1 MQKGPK
7 KMASEKESVEVSA
20 KTVEEAIEHG
30 LSELGLTRDQVE
42 VEVVNPGR
50 SGVLGIGAE
59 DAQVRLVA
67 VPDRPPTD
75 VGSTLVEEEAGT
87 PVPPAEPVTESEVPD
102 PEIAQMAT
110 DLLQGLLDL
119 MKVRAQV
126 QARMGDDLAEEGEE
140 PALILDV
147 TGNDLGILIGRRGE
161 TLRALQYMTR
171 LMLSR
176 KLERWE
182 PVIVDVESYRVRRRR
197 SLRQL
202 ANRMADRVAFSQ
214 QRVVLEAM
222 PPNERRI
229 IHIALRD
236 HPQVTTKSIGEGDN
250 RKVTIL
256 PK

>member
-1 MQKGPK
+1 
-7 KMASEKESVEVSA
+7 MASENESVEISA
-20 KTVEEAIEHG
+20 RTVEDAIQRG
-30 LSELGLTRDQVE
+30 LGELGLTRDQVE
-42 VEVVNPGR
+42 VEVINPGR

-59 DAQVRLVA
+59 DARVRIIALA
-67 VPDRPPTD
+67 PEPMPD
-75 VGSTLVEEEAGT
+75 AGLQ
-87 PVPPAEPVTESEVPD
+87 AEEPVEQPIVSQLEARID
-102 PEIAQMAT
+102 PQVAELAT
-110 DLLQGLLDL
+110 GLLQELLAG

-126 QARMGDDLAEEGEE
+126 RARVGDDLAEVGEE
-140 PALILDV
+140 PALTLDV
-147 TGNDLGILIGRRGE
+147 TGDDLGILIGRRGE

-202 ANRMADRVAFSQ
+202 ATRMADRVAFSQ

-222 PPNERRI
+222 PAYERRI
-229 IHIALRD
+229 VHIALRD
-236 HPQVTTKSIGEGDN
+236 HPQVTTKSIGDGER
-250 RKVTIL
+250 RKVTIV